1 MPERF
6 IADGEECSIWEDYD
20 GWAVYHKPGSFE
32 SPSDKGPMFFAD
44 TLRKD
49 EVIQRVKEM
58 DEWPPDEREE
68 YAPGVKLAI
77 EKEKR
82 IR

>member
-1 MPERF
+1 LGCLPQ
-6 IADGEECSIWEDYD
+6 
-20 GWAVYHKPGSFE
+20 
-32 SPSDKGPMFFAD
+32 
-44 TLRKD
+44 T
-49 EVIQRVKEM
+49 VIQRVKEM